1 MGWDEEKAER
11 AQAAFALPRR
21 EMDAAARSFQ
31 GEIGQGLAGKESSL
45 KFLPAYVGLPTGE
58 ETGEFL
64 TVDFGGTNVRA
75 AKVRL
80 LGGGRYE
87 VTARAEKP
95 LRLLGTYDFTG
106 KDTSAAKLFGVL
118 ADLVIEAAGGD
129 KEKVYRLGHTFSFPS
144 EQATLADARL
154 IQWTKEF
161 AVSGVEG
168 ELVNALLSEALA
180 VRGFHNIRPV
190 SVINDTVG
198 VLLAAAYQMPG
209 TFIGAIYATGYNAC
223 YHETFEG
230 NRRATILNLESGG
243 FVHVAQNDYD
253 RHLDEESE
261 KPGAQRLEKMTSGRY
276 LGELYALALAD
287 ILALEK
293 PPPFSAVELAAVVSG
308 EREALEKM
316 AALSGTPLTPRA
328 TAQAVGL
335 AAAIAGRSARLVAAS
350 FAGILR
356 HRAAEHMPSS
366 RCIAV
371 EGALYEK
378 FPGLSVTVSRAL
390 TIFLQGSGITPPS
403 VCLVRGGATIG
414 AALSAAMA
422 EEA

>member
-11 AQAAFALPRR
+11 ARDAFALPRR
-21 EMDAAARSFQ
+21 EMDAAARNFQ
-31 GEIGQGLAGKESSL
+31 GEIGQGLSGKESSL
-45 KFLPAYVGLPTGE
+45 RLLPAYVALPTGE

-80 LGGGRYE
+80 FGGGRYD

-95 LRLLGTYDFTG
+95 LCLPGVYDFTG
-106 KDTSAAKLFGVL
+106 KETSAAALFGVL
-118 ADLVIEAAGGD
+118 ADLVGEAAGGD
-129 KEKVYRLGHTFSFPS
+129 REKPYRLGHTFSFPS
-144 EQATLADARL
+144 AQETLTDARL

-161 AVSGVEG
+161 SVGGVEG

-180 VRGFHNIRPV
+180 ARGFSNIRPV
-190 SVINDTVG
+190 SVINDTVA

-209 TFIGAIYATGYNAC
+209 TFIGAIYATGHNTC
-223 YHETFEG
+223 YYETFG
-230 NRRATILNLESGG
+230 GRRQPTILNLESGG
-243 FVHVAQNDYD
+243 FSEVAQNDYD
-253 RHLDEESE
+253 RKLDASSE
-261 KPGAQRLEKMTSGRY
+261 KPGAQRLEKMTAGRY
-276 LGELYALALAD
+276 LGTLYALALTD
-287 ILALEK
+287 ILSLEK
-293 PPPFSAVELAAVVSG
+293 PPPFSALDLAAVVSG
-308 EREALEKM
+308 EEAAMEKM
-316 AALSGTPLTPRA
+316 AALAGEPLTA
-328 TAQAVGL
+328 VASAQAVKL
-335 AAAIAGRSARLVAAS
+335 AAAIAGRSAGLVAAS

-356 HRAAEHMPSS
+356 HRAAERMVPS

-371 EGALYEK
+371 EGSLYEK
-378 FPGLSVTVSRAL
+378 FPGLSATVSRAL
-390 TIFLQGSGITPPS
+390 TIFLQGSGIAPPS